1 MVNRVL
7 IYMFVF
13 LTLSLSIIMNYLF
26 PFLGL
31 WMLFLMPMFGIIV
44 LYPRWLVGNLC
55 IVFLVIIRYC
65 THYAAFSGNIPID
78 YLYRLATTSTV
89 GWLILLT
96 VTFFI
101 IKNRRLVEELEHLS
115 LTDTLTQAYNR
126 RFIELHS
133 RKLFSEST
141 RKNQGLCFLLVD
153 IDHFKKINDQY
164 GHNIGDLVLQQLA
177 ANIRETIRKT
187 DVLIR
192 MGGEEFA
199 LFLPNTSLQEALL
212 LAERIR
218 KQIQELRVEYR
229 DHIIPITIS
238 LGVTEYKSESLEDLI
253 EKADQALYQAK
264 SNGRNSVVNR

>member
-1 MVNRVL
+1 MVNRLLVYL
-7 IYMFVF
+7 FVF
-13 LTLSLSIIMNYLF
+13 VTLFLSITLNFLY

-44 LYPRWLVGNLC
+44 LFPKWLVGNLC
-55 IVFLVIIRYC
+55 IVFLVIIRYG

-78 YLYRLATTSTV
+78 YLYRLVSTSTV

-115 LTDTLTQAYNR
+115 LTDNLTQAYNR
-126 RFIELHS
+126 RFVELHS
-133 RKLFSEST
+133 KKLFSESI
-141 RKNQGLCFLLVD
+141 RKNQPLCFLLVD
-153 IDHFKKINDQY
+153 IDHFKKINDLY
-164 GHNIGDLVLQQLA
+164 GHNVGDLVLQQLA
-177 ANIRETIRKT
+177 TNIRDTIRKT
-187 DVLIR
+187 DVFIR

-199 LFLPNTSLQEALL
+199 LFLPNTSLQEGVL

-218 KQIQELRVEYR
+218 RTIQGVKIEYR
-229 DHIIPITIS
+229 DSIIPITIS
-238 LGVTEYKSESLEDLI
+238 LGVTEYNSETLEDLI

-264 SNGRNSVVNR
+264 SNGRNTVVNL